1 MTDTGGA
8 ESSGKLRVAGCD
20 LTRVIG
26 SVISHLNKTPVDI
39 ADNLAADRFI
49 IERDFL
55 IIETTVKKIIVGFAK
70 PLSCHNCRMNNFC
83 LPLGLDTDD
92 LDKLEE
98 LIQRK
103 KPLQPREGVFFSGDP
118 FTSIYAVRSG
128 SIKSFCIDPDGR
140 EQVTGF
146 YFPGEIFGWDG
157 LADEQYQNTAIA
169 LETTSVCEIPYEQL
183 DDLGNSIPSIQKHMM
198 RLISREINA
207 DQRLIA
213 LLAGNSA
220 QQKIAS
226 LLLSI
231 SDRLVKQKLSSTRL
245 WLPMSRGE
253 ISNYLG
259 LTVETVS
266 RVLGHFQRKKYLA
279 VNKKEIEILDKQ
291 GLRDLMSSPEEV
303 E

>member
-1 MTDTGGA
+1 
-8 ESSGKLRVAGCD
+8 
-20 LTRVIG
+20 
-26 SVISHLNKTPVDI
+26 
-39 ADNLAADRFI
+39 
-49 IERDFL
+49 
-55 IIETTVKKIIVGFAK
+55 
-70 PLSCHNCRMNNFC
+70 MNSLC
-83 LPLGLDTDD
+83 LPLGLDADD
-92 LDKLEE
+92 LYKLDE
-98 LIQRK
+98 LIERK

-128 SIKSFCIDPDGR
+128 SIKSFCIDSDGR

-146 YFPGEIFGWDG
+146 YFPGEVFGWDG
-157 LADEQYQNTAIA
+157 LADEQHQNTAIA
-169 LETTSVCEIPYEQL
+169 LETTSICEIPYEQL
-183 DDLGNSIPSIQKHMM
+183 DNLGNSIPSVQKYVIK
-198 RLISREINA
+198 LLSREINA

-220 QQKIAS
+220 RQKLAS

-231 SDRLVKQKLSSTRL
+231 SDRLAQQGLSSTRL

-266 RVLGHFQRKKYLA
+266 RVLGHFQRRKYLT
-279 VNKKEIEILDKQ
+279 VNKKEIEILNKQ
-291 GLRDLMSSPEEV
+291 ALRDLMHRAEEV

>member
-1 MTDTGGA
+1 
-8 ESSGKLRVAGCD
+8 
-20 LTRVIG
+20 
-26 SVISHLNKTPVDI
+26 
-39 ADNLAADRFI
+39 
-49 IERDFL
+49 
-55 IIETTVKKIIVGFAK
+55 
-70 PLSCHNCRMNNFC
+70 MNSLC
-83 LPLGLDTDD
+83 LPLGLDADD
-92 LDKLEE
+92 LYKLDE
-98 LIQRK
+98 LIERK

-128 SIKSFCIDPDGR
+128 SIKSFCIDADGR

-157 LADEQYQNTAIA
+157 LADEQHQNTAIA
-169 LETTSVCEIPYEQL
+169 LETTSICEIPYEQL
-183 DDLGNSIPSIQKHMM
+183 DNLGNSIPSVQKYVIK
-198 RLISREINA
+198 LLSREINA

-220 QQKIAS
+220 RQRLAS

-231 SDRLVKQKLSSTRL
+231 SDRLAQQGLSSTRL

-266 RVLGHFQRKKYLA
+266 RVLGHFQRSKYLT
-279 VNKKEIEILDKQ
+279 VNKKEIEILNKQ
-291 GLRDLMSSPEEV
+291 ALRDLMHSAEEV

>member
-1 MTDTGGA
+1 
-8 ESSGKLRVAGCD
+8 
-20 LTRVIG
+20 
-26 SVISHLNKTPVDI
+26 
-39 ADNLAADRFI
+39 
-49 IERDFL
+49 
-55 IIETTVKKIIVGFAK
+55 
-70 PLSCHNCRMNNFC
+70 MNSLC
-83 LPLGLDTDD
+83 LPLGLDADD
-92 LDKLEE
+92 LYKLDE
-98 LIQRK
+98 LIERK

-128 SIKSFCIDPDGR
+128 SIKSFCIDADGR

-157 LADEQYQNTAIA
+157 LADEQHQNTAIA
-169 LETTSVCEIPYEQL
+169 LETTSICEIPYEQL
-183 DDLGNSIPSIQKHMM
+183 DNLGNSIPSVQKYVIK
-198 RLISREINA
+198 LLSREINA

-220 QQKIAS
+220 RQKLAS

-231 SDRLVKQKLSSTRL
+231 SDRLAQQGLSSTRL

-266 RVLGHFQRKKYLA
+266 RVLGHFQRRKYLT
-279 VNKKEIEILDKQ
+279 VNKKEIEILNKQ
-291 GLRDLMSSPEEV
+291 ALRDLMHSAEEV

>member
-1 MTDTGGA
+1 
-8 ESSGKLRVAGCD
+8 
-20 LTRVIG
+20 
-26 SVISHLNKTPVDI
+26 
-39 ADNLAADRFI
+39 
-49 IERDFL
+49 
-55 IIETTVKKIIVGFAK
+55 
-70 PLSCHNCRMNNFC
+70 MNSLC
-83 LPLGLDTDD
+83 LPLGLDADD
-92 LDKLEE
+92 LYKLDE
-98 LIQRK
+98 LIERK

-128 SIKSFCIDPDGR
+128 SIKSFCIDADGR

-157 LADEQYQNTAIA
+157 LADEQHQNTAIA
-169 LETTSVCEIPYEQL
+169 LETTSICEIPYEQL
-183 DDLGNSIPSIQKHMM
+183 DNLGNSIPSVQKYVIK
-198 RLISREINA
+198 LLSREINA

-220 QQKIAS
+220 RQRLAS

-231 SDRLVKQKLSSTRL
+231 SDRLAQQGLSSTRL
-245 WLPMSRGE
+245 WLPMSRSE

-266 RVLGHFQRKKYLA
+266 RVLGHFQRSKYLT
-279 VNKKEIEILDKQ
+279 VNKKEIEILNKQ
-291 GLRDLMSSPEEV
+291 ALRDLMHSAEEV

>member
-1 MTDTGGA
+1 M
-8 ESSGKLRVAGCD
+8 E
-20 LTRVIG
+20 
-26 SVISHLNKTPVDI
+26 
-39 ADNLAADRFI
+39 
-49 IERDFL
+49 
-55 IIETTVKKIIVGFAK
+55 KIFVGFER
-70 PLSCHNCRMNNFC
+70 PLSCRTCRMNSLC
-83 LPLGLDTDD
+83 LPLGLDADD
-92 LDKLEE
+92 LHKLDR
-98 LIQRK
+98 LIERK
-103 KPLQPREGVFFSGDP
+103 KPLQPREGVFFIGAP

-128 SIKSFCIDPDGR
+128 SIKSFCIDADGR

-157 LADEQYQNTAIA
+157 LADEQHQNTAIA
-169 LETTSVCEIPYEQL
+169 LETTSICEIPYEQL
-183 DDLGNSIPSIQKHMM
+183 DNLGNSIPSVQKYVIK
-198 RLISREINA
+198 LLSREINA

-220 QQKIAS
+220 RQKLAS

-231 SDRLVKQKLSSTRL
+231 SDRLAQQGLSSTRL

-266 RVLGHFQRKKYLA
+266 RVLGHFQRRKYLT
-279 VNKKEIEILDKQ
+279 VNKKEIEILNKQ
-291 GLRDLMSSPEEV
+291 ALRDLMHRAEEV

>member
-1 MTDTGGA
+1 
-8 ESSGKLRVAGCD
+8 
-20 LTRVIG
+20 
-26 SVISHLNKTPVDI
+26 
-39 ADNLAADRFI
+39 
-49 IERDFL
+49 
-55 IIETTVKKIIVGFAK
+55 
-70 PLSCHNCRMNNFC
+70 MNSLC
-83 LPLGLDTDD
+83 LPLGLDADD
-92 LDKLEE
+92 LYKLDE
-98 LIQRK
+98 LIERK

-128 SIKSFCIDPDGR
+128 SIKSFCIDADGR

-157 LADEQYQNTAIA
+157 LADEQHQNTAIA
-169 LETTSVCEIPYEQL
+169 LETTSICEIPYEQL
-183 DDLGNSIPSIQKHMM
+183 DNLGNSISSVQKYVIK
-198 RLISREINA
+198 LLSREINA

-220 QQKIAS
+220 RQRLAS

-231 SDRLVKQKLSSTRL
+231 SDRLAQQGLSSTRL
-245 WLPMSRGE
+245 WLPMSRSE

-266 RVLGHFQRKKYLA
+266 RVLSHFQRRKYLT
-279 VNKKEIEILDKQ
+279 VNKKEIEILNKHA
-291 GLRDLMSSPEEV
+291 LRDLMHSAEEV

>member
-1 MTDTGGA
+1 MPMICINWMDL
-8 ESSGKLRVAGCD
+8 SSAKNRCSRERGCF
-20 LTRVIG
+20 
-26 SVISHLNKTPVDI
+26 
-39 ADNLAADRFI
+39 LAA
-49 IERDFL
+49 
-55 IIETTVKKIIVGFAK
+55 T
-70 PLSCHNCRMNNFC
+70 
-83 LPLGLDTDD
+83 
-92 LDKLEE
+92 
-98 LIQRK
+98 
-103 KPLQPREGVFFSGDP
+103 P

-128 SIKSFCIDPDGR
+128 SIKSFCIDADGR

-157 LADEQYQNTAIA
+157 LADEQHQNTAIA
-169 LETTSVCEIPYEQL
+169 LETTSICEIPYEQL
-183 DDLGNSIPSIQKHMM
+183 DNLGNSIPSVQKYVMK
-198 RLISREINA
+198 LLSREINA

-220 QQKIAS
+220 RQKLAS

-231 SDRLVKQKLSSTRL
+231 SDRLAQQGLSSTRL

-266 RVLGHFQRKKYLA
+266 RVLGHFQRSKYLT
-279 VNKKEIEILDKQ
+279 VNKKEIEILNKQ
-291 GLRDLMSSPEEV
+291 ALRDLMHSAEEV